1 MKRTSRLMTVG
12 AIALATT
19 LTAAAC
25 SSESSEPNSSRS
37 GNTTSGAVTT
47 LSIVS
52 LPGTDSVAAIKL
64 GVEKGYYEAV
74 GLELEFTEVDAPPS
88 AISAV
93 VSGQYDIGWASP
105 SVIATAIAGGVDLR
119 SVAGGAR
126 SREDG
131 NVGTITMNDSGIA
144 GWADLAGRQVATP
157 APRSVLTLAMLQQ
170 IRQAGA
176 DPSTTEMVTLPLAQ
190 SVTSIEDGSVDAS
203 GVIKTYLAE
212 ALSTNPDIIDL
223 GDAVAET
230 FGIGALLDTF
240 YTSAQTAT
248 DKQDALDRFR
258 EATQRSYDDTNALPD
273 DEWRE
278 VIGTAL
284 GKAEAEWPYI
294 SLQTFEVP
302 VSADEIDNYVDA
314 LVEEGWIE
322 QRIDSALYVETHQ

>member
-1 MKRTSRLMTVG
+1 MKRNHSWTVG
-12 AIALATT
+12 SIAVVSALMLAGC
-19 LTAAAC
+19 A
-25 SSESSEPNSSRS
+25 
-37 GNTTSGAVTT
+37 GDDTTSSQPTSDGAAGELET

-52 LPGTDSVAAIKL
+52 LPGVDSVASIKL
-64 GVEKGYYEAV
+64 GVEKGYFEEV
-74 GLELEFTEVDAPPS
+74 GIALDFTEVDAPPS

-93 VSGQYDIGWASP
+93 ASGQYDIGWASP
-105 SVIATAIAGGVDLR
+105 SVIVTAMAGGVDLR

-126 SREDG
+126 SREAG
-131 NVGTITMNDSGIA
+131 NVGTITMSDSGIT
-144 GWADLAGRQVATP
+144 GWADLAGHSVATP

-170 IRQAGA
+170 IRKAGA
-176 DPSTTEMVTLPLAQ
+176 DPSTTEMVTLPVAQ

-203 GVIKTYLAE
+203 GVLKPYLAE

-248 DKQDALDRFR
+248 DKQDLLDRFR
-258 EATQRSYDDTNALPD
+258 TATQRSYDDTNALPD
-273 DEWRE
+273 DQWRE

-302 VSADEIDNYVDA
+302 VAASELDNYVDA
-314 LVEEGWIE
+314 LIEEGWIE
-322 QRIDSALYVETHQ
+322 QGVDTGVYVETHQ